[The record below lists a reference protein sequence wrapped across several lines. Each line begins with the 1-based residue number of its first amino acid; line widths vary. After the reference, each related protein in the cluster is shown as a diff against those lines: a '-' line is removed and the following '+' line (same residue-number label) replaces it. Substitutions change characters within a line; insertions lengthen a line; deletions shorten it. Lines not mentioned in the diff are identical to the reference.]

1 MKTLYVPQ
9 ALLAAGAGGLYWLGY
24 GFWFGGDAQD
34 RARAQHFFGWT
45 DPARAGDYA
54 TLYATQGIGA
64 RYEALKN
71 LASEWAR
78 SDPQR
83 AVKLGMAG
91 FILAAVLSVGLLA
104 AIG

>member
-1 MKTLYVPQ
+1 MKMLWIPL
-9 ALLAAGAGGLYWLGY
+9 ALLAAACGGLYWLVY

-34 RARAQHFFGWT
+34 RARARYFFGWT

-54 TLYATQGIGA
+54 TLKAAKGIGGH
-64 RYEALKN
+64 YEALKN

-83 AVKLGMAG
+83 AVKLGMVG
-91 FILAAVLSVGLLA
+91 FLLVLVSFVVV
-104 AIG
+104 I